1 MIILNEFKVDILKSL
16 KETKSINRIT
26 AKTIYELFEIMNC
39 EKLTTLRKNVN
50 ELTEVGYVNFGLPD
64 ARSKSY
70 YITRN
75 GMQYLELISKKSY
88 EGNEVKNNVV

>member
-39 EKLTTLRKNVN
+39 EKLTTLRKNIN
-50 ELTEVGYVNFGLPD
+50 ELTEVGYVNLGLPD

-70 YITRN
+70 YITGN